1 MTPLERRASTSLAGI
16 FALRMLGLFLFM
28 PVISEHARTLPDGSP
43 QMVGLAI
50 ASYAVAQALLY
61 IPYGWVSDRLGR
73 KPVIVFGLLVFALG
87 SLVGALAH
95 SMLWIVIARLIQG
108 MGAISS
114 AVTALIADL
123 TSEENRTKAMAMVGG
138 SIAITFALSLVVAPP
153 LYSWIGMGGM
163 FTLFGVS
170 ALAAIPVVLWVV
182 PAPPPPSTV
191 RAPFAEVLRNG
202 ELLRLNF
209 GVYVLH
215 AAQATFFIVV
225 PGLMVAAGLAVAQH
239 WRVYLFV
246 IGASFLVMIPAV
258 IVAETRGKMKAVMLV
273 AIGCILAAQAAL
285 AEAPP
290 SLIWIG
296 GLLVVYFIGFN
307 VLEATQPSMVSK
319 LAPGTRKGAAMGV
332 YNTMQS
338 LGQATGGAVGGWLLG
353 HSGAGA
359 VFLFCSALVL
369 VWLIVAAGMAP
380 PPARVRPQAD
390 AAAS

>member
-123 TSEENRTKAMAMVGG
+123 TSEDNRTMAMAMVGG
-138 SIAITFALSLVVAPP
+138 SIAMTFALSLVVAPP
-153 LYSWIGMGGM
+153 LYSWVGMAGM

-182 PAPPPPSTV
+182 PSPPPPTAL

-215 AAQATFFIVV
+215 ATQATFFLVV

-246 IGASFLVMIPAV
+246 IGVSFLVMIPAV
-258 IVAETRGKMKAVMLV
+258 IIAETRGRMKAIMLT

-285 AEAPP
+285 SAAPP
-290 SLIWIG
+290 GLIWIG

-332 YNTMQS
+332 YNTTQS
-338 LGQATGGAVGGWLLG
+338 LGLATGGTAGGWLLG
-353 HSGAGA
+353 HSTPGA
-359 VFLFCSALVL
+359 VFLFCSALVV
-369 VWLIVAAGMAP
+369 VWLIVASRMAP
-380 PPARVRPQAD
+380 PPARARPQAD